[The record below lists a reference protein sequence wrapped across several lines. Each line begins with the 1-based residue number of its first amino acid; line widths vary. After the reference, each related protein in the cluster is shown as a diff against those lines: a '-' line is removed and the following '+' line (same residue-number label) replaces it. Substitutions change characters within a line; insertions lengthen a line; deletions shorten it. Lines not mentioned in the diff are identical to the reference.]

1 MKNSDF
7 LWQVSGYL
15 QEFAKQME
23 IAKKDQ
29 DWQEITRLS
38 KILRE
43 EAKRCEKRG
52 DECYE
57 KQD

>member
-15 QEFAKQME
+15 QEFAKQMR
-23 IAKKDQ
+23 IAKNNQ
-29 DWQEITRLS
+29 DWQEIARLS
-38 KILRE
+38 NILLE

-52 DECYE
+52 DELYE

>member
-15 QEFAKQME
+15 QE
-23 IAKKDQ
+23 
-29 DWQEITRLS
+29 
-38 KILRE
+38 

-52 DECYE
+52 DELYD